1 MVVIVEVV
9 DKDVS
14 LSGSSLLPTV
24 EVDTVEGRAVD
35 ELAARDDVDEDKLV
49 SLSGSSLMEVDTV
62 DKDGSKVEA
71 PVVEG
76 YGVDD
81 QSSVDVKDVSL
92 SGS

>member
-35 ELAARDDVDEDKLV
+35 ELAATDDVDEGKLV

-62 DKDGSKVEA
+62 DKDWSIVEA

-81 QSSVDVKDVSL
+81 KSSVDLKDVSL